1 MSSRVFQDMVKKAT
15 GENTVLARSKES
27 IDWYRKAARRY
38 KRTIQPEQIEK
49 SVGSAA
55 LKSRIKVGGMYM
67 FQYSAK
73 FAEELPYWDRVPLII
88 PFNEDKTHFWA
99 INFHYAPP
107 IYRAVIMDELYSI
120 TENPNTTE
128 QQKSVLTWNLLKNM
142 TNSKLIKPLVHCY
155 LKSRVQS
162 QFINIETAYW
172 NIALF
177 LPTQQFQKQS
187 VRKVYSD
194 YQRKVK

>member
-1 MSSRVFQDMVKKAT
+1 MSSRVFQDMVKRAT
-15 GENTVLARSKES
+15 GENSVMARSRES
-27 IDWYRKAARRY
+27 IDWFRTAARKY
-38 KRTIQPEQIEK
+38 KRTITTDKIEK
-49 SVGSAA
+49 SVGNAA

-67 FQYSAK
+67 FTYDAK
-73 FAEELPYWDRVPLII
+73 FKEELPYWDRVPLVI

-128 QQKSVLTWNLLKNM
+128 QQKAVLTWNLLKNM

-155 LKSRVQS
+155 LKTHVQS
-162 QFINIETAYW
+162 QFINIESEYW